1 MLSISSSD
9 NTTLPSMLTVLT
21 LNAGRNRIHRTIAM
35 NASPSIKAAI
45 VAFENGIMSLNDTS
59 SAGLTNGSSLRTAAF
74 FIGFLSCSGSFFLS
88 GSFPSLAASGS
99 ALDSSSS
106 SISASGSSAAP
117 SSGICSSSFAGS
129 SFFSGSC
136 FLSPD
141 SSSDFWTASS
151 AAGAFCSLL
160 PALSS
165 SGSIPNN
172 LSSSLSSIITFL
184 EPR

>member
-21 LNAGRNRIHRTIAM
+21 LNAGRNRMHRTIAM

-59 SAGLTNGSSLRTAAF
+59 FAGLTNGSSLRTAAF
-74 FIGFLSCSGSFFLS
+74 FIGFLSCSLTSF
-88 GSFPSLAASGS
+88 AASGS
-99 ALDSSSS
+99 ASDSSSS

-117 SSGICSSSFAGS
+117 SSGLCSSFFAGS
-129 SFFSGSC
+129 S

-141 SSSDFWTASS
+141 SSSDFRTASS

-172 LSSSLSSIITFL
+172 LSSSLSSIITFR

>member
-1 MLSISSSD
+1 MR
-9 NTTLPSMLTVLT
+9 
-21 LNAGRNRIHRTIAM
+21 AGTGCRTIAM

-99 ALDSSSS
+99 ASDSSSS

-117 SSGICSSSFAGS
+117 SSGLCSSSFAGS
-129 SFFSGSC
+129 S

-172 LSSSLSSIITFL
+172 LSSSLSSIIAFR